1 MTNEK
6 INAMVEA
13 INFGIEGALYE
24 FKNHG
29 SSEFYNRE
37 YARICGMIRM
47 LEIVTDKKY
56 YFDETG
62 LHERLQGVK

>member
-6 INAMVEA
+6 INEMIKA

-24 FKNHG
+24 FKNNG

-62 LHERLQGVK
+62 LHERLQGG

>member
-1 MTNEK
+1 MTNEI
-6 INAMVEA
+6 INKMIEA
-13 INFGIEGALYE
+13 INFGIEGAKYE

-47 LEIVTDKKY
+47 LEIATGKNY
-56 YFDETG
+56 YFDENG
-62 LHERLQGVK
+62 LHER